1 MKSLKHISILV
12 VLMLCAQTIFAQTVN
27 TTSSSG
33 CTGNTEV
40 VFYIMPGSNCGAPTI
55 NYPSSW
61 SVTPSGG
68 VTITPVANSANPPSY
83 PQIRVKFASAGTYS
97 IYANYSCSYGGSSG
111 TAMKTGFQVNA
122 VVTPSV
128 SVSASATNICQGA
141 IVNFTAS
148 PVHGGTPTYQWQ
160 INGANV
166 AGATSSTFSTSS
178 LAHGNQVQV
187 RMTSSLFCATST
199 NVTSVPVTM
208 TVNTPN
214 PQSISI
220 GATKASVCVGEGI
233 GFFVATEANIGSSP
247 TYQWFVN
254 GNPQTSDMP
263 EMGPKYFVKNSWS
276 FSNNSQVTCRVTS
289 SGCLSNNPATS
300 APISVPITAPQN
312 FTVGI
317 SILPTK
323 YPLTYCQDE
332 ISFQANTSHPTASYV
347 WTKNGSSEVLSTSQT
362 YDPVYFQPGDYVSV
376 TVFATSGICLAN
388 TTASSS
394 TQGTPLT
401 IITDLNGVAINTPES
416 SRCQNAGTSQF
427 TYSGTIPSPYTWTL
441 HNAGNSTINQQGLVT
456 WDAGFF
462 GTATIRISLNSCPLI
477 LVEKAFAVKPQPVT
491 PSGFNQ
497 TFCSFETVTIRP
509 TPNSD
514 TDLFELYSNTD
525 QLLATGRELSLN
537 STLIPG
543 TYTYKLGALSIA
555 GCPSPSKSIIAIS
568 VTDNCDIKLNWIET
582 IAKNYRAVN
591 GITIADTTSHTR
603 SYFDLLGKPLQSQVR
618 NLTENEILSSVSVK
632 DGFERPVLSTLSA
645 PLNQSIF
652 QYKHLFLT
660 NQAGDKY
667 DHQDINTPL
676 GDDPGT
682 VGWYYS
688 NLNPDNQVPKTEFPF
703 SVSDFYEDGSGD
715 ARMSGGPGVK
725 LKLGNG
731 REMLSGTFPVINELN
746 DYMQVRNTHVLPGQT
761 SYTSLKYEAIQQVV
775 RDQQGRYAVSFSEKS
790 GKAVMTAR
798 PGNWLTVNNTVTL
811 KSNDAVLKD
820 RLYFYKLEA
829 GPVTLTAANT
839 PVYTVT
845 NLVTNTAF
853 TPPANGTNWPAGFY
867 LISLSGTG
875 AGTLD
880 VTYSN
885 SYGDIS
891 YNFYDD
897 AGRLVSTISPNG
909 YQQLKVN
916 NPAVPYSSID
926 KTTYQYN
933 YRGWLLSMT
942 EPDAGRTEYMYRGD
956 GKIRFSQNALQRERN
971 RFSYTHYDELGRPI
985 ESGEYK
991 GTTEVFNSTALKG
1004 KLELGTQIVW
1014 IGNDIT
1020 DWVKTYYDEKHIP
1033 GALSGYNQTFLR
1045 GAVSASENANIKTW
1059 YSYDE
1064 QGRVKWMVQKP
1075 VALSRYFIVKYEYDF
1090 SGKVEKVEQ
1099 FSSDNSVVKDRFY
1112 HHYEYD
1118 ADQRLSVAYT
1128 STDGTTKKEHARYL
1142 YYLHGPLKR
1151 IELAENLQGIDFVYN
1166 IHGWLESINHPD
1178 NLEDPGADGQLGVHS
1193 NFKKDV
1199 FGLLLDY
1206 YDSEF
1211 GALYQ
1216 GADAGLDLNKFH
1228 GLPSAEE
1235 EKSYTALSWFKP
1247 QQAFNPEV
1255 NSENLSVYSAENPSY
1270 RRQISDLKLR
1280 TIDLVQ
1286 TEEVVEAF
1294 ESALDPQ
1301 VITASILPAPVVNI
1315 EREDNNAALLR
1326 IPTYSLVWKDLVGV
1340 TSTNGVLS
1348 KVLGSGWN
1356 AGAASENVLPANTD
1370 GYFEFTAFTNNTLM
1384 VGFSTTNTDANY
1396 TTIQY
1401 AMYNNGSAAQVYI
1414 NGGYIPGTNTPFAN
1428 GDILRVER
1436 VGTTLQFKKNG
1447 VTFYTRTAVTTASML
1462 VDVAI
1467 NGANNAVGPV
1477 TSSFW
1482 IPSAPTPNPVYD
1494 VAWTDLV
1501 GVTVNGNSITKTAAN
1516 GWGTGGAASVNQLPA
1531 NVDGWAEF
1539 TVDATNGQ
1547 RMFGLSDTN
1556 TDASF
1561 ASIDYA
1567 WSTGIPQVYV
1577 YENGVL
1583 KGNYPGAVGDVLRVE
1598 RVGSTIYYK
1607 QNGVIRYTVTNGLS
1621 TNLIADAAI
1630 NESTYKIS
1638 NAKASFWIPPS
1649 QGLVPDIWEFAALKE
1664 MYDSLGGANWTYKV
1678 GWPAAGA
1685 WPNFATPAQ
1694 MDTWYSV
1701 DVINGDI
1708 SSFGF
1713 SSNNVVGKIPEE
1725 IGLLK
1730 GLRAFGFNNN
1740 PNLIGKIPSSVGDL
1754 PLLHTLNLY
1763 SNKLSGTIPATLNN
1777 LTNLRVLNL
1786 SSNLFTG
1793 NLPDLSNLVNLIQL
1807 HLNSLPTLTP
1817 GPLPSWLGNMVKLE
1831 QLNIYNSA
1839 RNGTIPSQMQ
1849 NMVSLKSLNLSQN
1862 QLTGSFPT
1870 WIGNLS
1876 NLVQIYM
1883 HTNQLSGQITTDFS
1897 GLINLD
1903 LLVLYGN
1910 QITGSIPAT
1919 LNTIPKL
1926 RVLQLNSNQL
1936 SGEIPYLGDL
1946 SGTLTQLT
1954 IGTNPLTPGPIPEW
1968 IGNLV
1973 KLTHLSLDATNRTG
1987 TIPTSLSNLTE
1998 LSQLH
2003 LQSNQLTG
2011 NFPTF
2016 LASMPKVAYLYVFN
2030 NQLTGTLPT
2039 DWSGAAMLYYL
2050 QCSNNKL
2057 TGAIPASLINIPT
2070 LTIAYFQSN
2079 DFTSVPNFSTKTNKS
2094 SFLLRLDYNRI
2105 DFTTLEPNFTGTNTH
2120 PFSSFVFAP
2129 QKTISDVT
2137 TYSTPANQ
2145 QLEIPGRPVTGF
2157 NTVVWEKWNGSSWI
2171 NVNASNQNTTGTSY
2185 RRTNAVAGDAGT
2197 YRFRIT
2203 SSRVTNVTLQSES
2216 IAVGIADAFNQTA
2229 TYLGN
2234 ALYNGNIT
2242 ALSWRT
2248 DPAHAA
2254 NSQEYKGMFIY
2265 RYDDKYQ
2272 LQESQFAN
2280 PNFVTNTYTLADN
2293 KFRENGMTYDPNGNL
2308 LTLKRYTESQH
2319 KVHDFTYNYEAL
2331 TNTNLITNSD
2341 ANSLAGYVSA
2351 NGAGVTLSTET
2362 INGQTYAKTTVTQNV
2377 SVPGI
2382 RLAVINVAAG
2392 EKYTFRVQGYKTSNG
2407 TAYLWVGAN
2416 TGGNLVW
2423 LSPTAQLASGSS
2435 GEGWI
2440 QSEFTVPA
2448 GVTSVSL
2455 GVLFHSSY
2463 VVNDAIFI
2471 NRVELFKSQGRSN
2484 RLASVS
2490 GYVNAYAY
2498 NAIGQM
2504 TAQDNVTGTDLFVN
2518 YDVTGK
2524 VTHVFS
2530 DAAKSK
2536 LTTKYVYDDRGFRL
2550 AKETYNTSGVLQFT
2564 TWYIRDASGNVMSIY
2579 EQQAGQPTITLT
2591 EIPVYGSGKLGLART
2606 KLDGSLEYIYE
2617 MTDHLGNVRATI
2629 KASDDVYLATMEDTG
2644 VADWTNPRVREMQH
2658 FKNLFET
2665 EKRDVRMNKTSPTV
2679 VANPERSAYLHW
2691 INDGIAATRE
2701 DQVGPAIALQ
2711 VDKGDSLA
2719 LETWA
2724 KFEKKPSYTRNAT
2737 TGMLADLL
2745 GSMFVNA
2752 AYGLETATQAKQ
2764 VFNTNLSA
2772 ALGGTGGDAATHPY
2786 AYLNYLVFDA
2796 NYVVQDGGAW
2806 RVPTTA
2812 GFDPGMEADTS
2823 IHKLVK
2829 FPSHIKPQQKGYIY
2843 IWVSNESENTKVWFD
2858 DLKVTHTKSRVIQ
2871 ASDYYAWGSTMREQ
2885 RTPENDT
2892 YRFGYQ
2898 GQFAEKDEETGW
2910 NHFELRQNDP
2920 IIGRWT
2926 TRDPKNAGFSPYW
2939 SMDNNPII
2947 KTDPD
2952 GGCTNGKCPPS
2963 WLRFAPRGENVRVNL
2978 SVGYGIGNR
2987 LREGFFGSTGFDA
3000 GADAAHGLLYAGT
3013 EGVGLQV
3020 TYRSIA
3026 FNGDLGGTR
3035 YSGFEAAAFRT
3046 DIGYS
3051 PRGNNFYFEN
3061 EAALFKGG
3069 IWGNKVTSP
3078 TYFDRTPSTTLD
3090 FFAVEVG
3097 FEANFFDLAIESITN
3112 YVESLLSP
3120 VLDIKSNF
3128 KDNKQ

>member
-27 TTSSSG
+27 TTASSG

-55 NYPSSW
+55 YYPSSW

-128 SVSASATNICQGA
+128 SVSASATNICQGT
-141 IVNFTAS
+141 IVNFTAT

-199 NVTSVPVTM
+199 NVTSAPVTM

-416 SRCQNAGTSQF
+416 SRCQSAGTSQF

-514 TDLFELYSNTD
+514 TDIFELYSNTD

-618 NLTENEILSSVSVK
+618 NLTENEILSSATVK

-1004 KLELGTQIVW
+1004 KLELGTQVVW
-1014 IGNDIT
+1014 TGNDIT
-1020 DWVKTYYDEKHIP
+1020 DWVKTYYDEPHVT

-1075 VALSRYFIVKYEYDF
+1075 VALNRHFIVKYEYDF
-1090 SGKVEKVEQ
+1090 SGKVERVEQ
-1099 FSSDNSVVKDRFY
+1099 FSKEGTTDKDRFF
-1112 HHYEYD
+1112 HHYDYD

-1128 STDGTTKKEHARYL
+1128 STDGVTKKEHARYL
-1142 YYLHGPLKR
+1142 YYLHGPLRR
-1151 IELAENLQGIDFVYN
+1151 IELAKNLQGIDFVYN

-1178 NLEDPGADGQLGVHS
+1178 NLKDPGADGQQGG
-1193 NFKKDV
+1193 NNKFKKDV

-1211 GALYQ
+1211 GTLYQ

-1235 EKSYTALSWFKP
+1235 EKSYTALTWFKP
-1247 QQAFNPEV
+1247 QQAFTGELSPD
-1255 NSENLSVYSAENPSY
+1255 NLSQFSAENPAY
-1270 RRQISDLKLR
+1270 RKQIADLKLR
-1280 TIDLVQ
+1280 SVKLHSTD
-1286 TEEVVEAF
+1286 EVVEIF
-1294 ESALDPQ
+1294 EPTPDPH
-1301 VITASILPAPVVNI
+1301 VLTASILPAPIVKI
-1315 EREDNNAALLR
+1315 EDVGDEAALLR
-1326 IPTYSLVWKDLVGV
+1326 IPNYSVVWKDLVGV
-1340 TSTNGVLS
+1340 SAVNGILIKPSSLTSVWG
-1348 KVLGSGWN
+1348 N

-1370 GYFEFTAFTNNTLM
+1370 GYIEYTASSNNSFM
-1384 VGFSTTNTDANY
+1384 VGFSTSNTDAHFNTINY
-1396 TTIQY
+1396 
-1401 AMYNNGSAAQVYI
+1401 AV
-1414 NGGYIPGTNTPFAN
+1414 FAN
-1428 GDILRVER
+1428 SNSNVVYLNGVSNTSVNTVFGDIIRIER
-1436 VGTTLQFKKNG
+1436 VGSSILFKKNG
-1447 VTFYTRTAVTTASML
+1447 TTFYTKTSAATGSLL
-1462 VDVAI
+1462 VDASI
-1467 NGANNAVGPV
+1467 YASNTSLGPV
-1477 TSSFW
+1477 TTSFW
-1482 IPSAPTPNPVYD
+1482 IPSTPTPNPIYD

-1501 GVTVNGNSITKTAAN
+1501 GVSVNGNTITKNASN
-1516 GWGTGGAASVNQLPA
+1516 GWGNGGAASVNQLMA
-1531 NVDGWAEF
+1531 GVDGWAEM
-1539 TVDATNGQ
+1539 TVPVSQTTGSII
-1547 RMFGLSDTN
+1547 FGLSDTN
-1556 TDASF
+1556 PNADY
-1561 ASIDYA
+1561 ASIDY
-1567 WSTGIPQVYV
+1567 GIYPSLVSQGVYV
-1577 YENGVL
+1577 IENGTS
-1583 KGNYPGAVGDVLRVE
+1583 KTNIPYAAGDVFRVE
-1598 RVGSTIYYK
+1598 RVGSTVYYK
-1607 QNGVIRYTVTNGLS
+1607 KNGTTFYTS
-1621 TNLIADAAI
+1621 TIPSTSALIVDAAI
-1630 NESTYKIS
+1630 NNSGHIIS
-1638 NAKASFWIPPS
+1638 NAKASFWIPPA
-1649 QGLVPDIWEFAALKE
+1649 QGTTPDIWEFAALKE
-1664 MYDSLGGANWTYKV
+1664 LYDSLGGASWTNKT
-1678 GWPAAGA
+1678 GWPIAGA
-1685 WPNFATPAQ
+1685 WPASATLAQ
-1694 MDTWYSV
+1694 MDSWFGI
-1701 DVINGDI
+1701 DIANGDI
-1708 SSFGF
+1708 SSIYFA
-1713 SSNNVVGKIPEE
+1713 NNNMSGKIPVE
-1725 IGLLK
+1725 IGNLK
-1730 GLRAFGFNNN
+1730 GLRSLVIANH
-1740 PNLIGKIPSSVGDL
+1740 PNVIGSIPSSIGNL
-1754 PLLHTLNLY
+1754 SLLLTLNLNT
-1763 SNKLSGTIPATLNN
+1763 NKLAGAIPSSLNQ
-1777 LTNLRVLNL
+1777 LTNLTTLHL
-1786 SSNLFTG
+1786 GSNLFTG

-1817 GPLPSWLGNMVKLE
+1817 RATS
-1831 QLNIYNSA
+1831 
-1839 RNGTIPSQMQ
+1839 
-1849 NMVSLKSLNLSQN
+1849 
-1862 QLTGSFPT
+1862 
-1870 WIGNLS
+1870 
-1876 NLVQIYM
+1876 
-1883 HTNQLSGQITTDFS
+1883 
-1897 GLINLD
+1897 
-1903 LLVLYGN
+1903 LLV
-1910 QITGSIPAT
+1910 
-1919 LNTIPKL
+1919 
-1926 RVLQLNSNQL
+1926 R
-1936 SGEIPYLGDL
+1936 
-1946 SGTLTQLT
+1946 
-1954 IGTNPLTPGPIPEW
+1954 
-1968 IGNLV
+1968 
-1973 KLTHLSLDATNRTG
+1973 
-1987 TIPTSLSNLTE
+1987 
-1998 LSQLH
+1998 
-2003 LQSNQLTG
+2003 
-2011 NFPTF
+2011 
-2016 LASMPKVAYLYVFN
+2016 
-2030 NQLTGTLPT
+2030 
-2039 DWSGAAMLYYL
+2039 
-2050 QCSNNKL
+2050 
-2057 TGAIPASLINIPT
+2057 
-2070 LTIAYFQSN
+2070 
-2079 DFTSVPNFSTKTNKS
+2079 
-2094 SFLLRLDYNRI
+2094 
-2105 DFTTLEPNFTGTNTH
+2105 
-2120 PFSSFVFAP
+2120 
-2129 QKTISDVT
+2129 
-2137 TYSTPANQ
+2137 
-2145 QLEIPGRPVTGF
+2145 
-2157 NTVVWEKWNGSSWI
+2157 
-2171 NVNASNQNTTGTSY
+2171 
-2185 RRTNAVAGDAGT
+2185 
-2197 YRFRIT
+2197 
-2203 SSRVTNVTLQSES
+2203 
-2216 IAVGIADAFNQTA
+2216 
-2229 TYLGN
+2229 
-2234 ALYNGNIT
+2234 
-2242 ALSWRT
+2242 
-2248 DPAHAA
+2248 
-2254 NSQEYKGMFIY
+2254 
-2265 RYDDKYQ
+2265 
-2272 LQESQFAN
+2272 
-2280 PNFVTNTYTLADN
+2280 
-2293 KFRENGMTYDPNGNL
+2293 
-2308 LTLKRYTESQH
+2308 
-2319 KVHDFTYNYEAL
+2319 
-2331 TNTNLITNSD
+2331 
-2341 ANSLAGYVSA
+2341 
-2351 NGAGVTLSTET
+2351 
-2362 INGQTYAKTTVTQNV
+2362 
-2377 SVPGI
+2377 
-2382 RLAVINVAAG
+2382 
-2392 EKYTFRVQGYKTSNG
+2392 
-2407 TAYLWVGAN
+2407 
-2416 TGGNLVW
+2416 
-2423 LSPTAQLASGSS
+2423 
-2435 GEGWI
+2435 
-2440 QSEFTVPA
+2440 
-2448 GVTSVSL
+2448 
-2455 GVLFHSSY
+2455 
-2463 VVNDAIFI
+2463 
-2471 NRVELFKSQGRSN
+2471 
-2484 RLASVS
+2484 
-2490 GYVNAYAY
+2490 
-2498 NAIGQM
+2498 
-2504 TAQDNVTGTDLFVN
+2504 
-2518 YDVTGK
+2518 
-2524 VTHVFS
+2524 
-2530 DAAKSK
+2530 
-2536 LTTKYVYDDRGFRL
+2536 
-2550 AKETYNTSGVLQFT
+2550 
-2564 TWYIRDASGNVMSIY
+2564 
-2579 EQQAGQPTITLT
+2579 
-2591 EIPVYGSGKLGLART
+2591 
-2606 KLDGSLEYIYE
+2606 
-2617 MTDHLGNVRATI
+2617 
-2629 KASDDVYLATMEDTG
+2629 
-2644 VADWTNPRVREMQH
+2644 
-2658 FKNLFET
+2658 
-2665 EKRDVRMNKTSPTV
+2665 
-2679 VANPERSAYLHW
+2679 
-2691 INDGIAATRE
+2691 
-2701 DQVGPAIALQ
+2701 
-2711 VDKGDSLA
+2711 
-2719 LETWA
+2719 
-2724 KFEKKPSYTRNAT
+2724 
-2737 TGMLADLL
+2737 
-2745 GSMFVNA
+2745 
-2752 AYGLETATQAKQ
+2752 
-2764 VFNTNLSA
+2764 
-2772 ALGGTGGDAATHPY
+2772 
-2786 AYLNYLVFDA
+2786 
-2796 NYVVQDGGAW
+2796 
-2806 RVPTTA
+2806 
-2812 GFDPGMEADTS
+2812 
-2823 IHKLVK
+2823 
-2829 FPSHIKPQQKGYIY
+2829 
-2843 IWVSNESENTKVWFD
+2843 
-2858 DLKVTHTKSRVIQ
+2858 
-2871 ASDYYAWGSTMREQ
+2871 
-2885 RTPENDT
+2885 
-2892 YRFGYQ
+2892 
-2898 GQFAEKDEETGW
+2898 
-2910 NHFELRQNDP
+2910 
-2920 IIGRWT
+2920 
-2926 TRDPKNAGFSPYW
+2926 
-2939 SMDNNPII
+2939 
-2947 KTDPD
+2947 
-2952 GGCTNGKCPPS
+2952 
-2963 WLRFAPRGENVRVNL
+2963 
-2978 SVGYGIGNR
+2978 
-2987 LREGFFGSTGFDA
+2987 
-3000 GADAAHGLLYAGT
+3000 
-3013 EGVGLQV
+3013 
-3020 TYRSIA
+3020 
-3026 FNGDLGGTR
+3026 
-3035 YSGFEAAAFRT
+3035 
-3046 DIGYS
+3046 
-3051 PRGNNFYFEN
+3051 
-3061 EAALFKGG
+3061 
-3069 IWGNKVTSP
+3069 
-3078 TYFDRTPSTTLD
+3078 
-3090 FFAVEVG
+3090 
-3097 FEANFFDLAIESITN
+3097 
-3112 YVESLLSP
+3112 
-3120 VLDIKSNF
+3120 
-3128 KDNKQ
+3128 